1 MNSNFFKLN
10 AKDIAGA
17 VLSAVIVAVLGYLST
32 LTNIFD
38 ADFTQILNI
47 SVLTAITSLLKS
59 LGTDGNGSFLG
70 SIKVK

>member
-1 MNSNFFKLN
+1 MNSSFFKLN

-17 VLSAVIVAVLGYLST
+17 VLSAIIVAVLGYLST
-32 LTNIFD
+32 LISIFD
-38 ADFTQILNI
+38 ANLNEILSI
-47 SVLTAITSLLKS
+47 ALMTAITSLLKS